1 MNAEELIIQQ
11 TNSMNEA
18 YNELLALS
26 GSILTEATTENLLKI
41 YNLLLKSIEQ
51 QNQINQAILSEIKA
65 LKTTSAT

>member
-18 YNELLALS
+18 YNELLGLS
-26 GSILTEATTENLLKI
+26 GSILTEANTENFLKI

-51 QNQINQAILSEIKA
+51 QNQINQAILNEIKA
-65 LKTTSAT
+65 LKTAIAT